1 MRRSHEE
8 WRAMLTRRDEAIIER
23 NTEIRL
29 LKKYIESLQV
39 LLDENGVRWAVM
51 EEDWA

>member
-1 MRRSHEE
+1 
-8 WRAMLTRRDEAIIER
+8 MLTRRDEAIIER